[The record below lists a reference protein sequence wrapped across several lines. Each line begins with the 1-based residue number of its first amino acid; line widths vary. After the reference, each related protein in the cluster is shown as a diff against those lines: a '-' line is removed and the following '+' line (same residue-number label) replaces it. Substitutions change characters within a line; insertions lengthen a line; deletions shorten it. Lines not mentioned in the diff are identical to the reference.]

1 MQSKWPEITCRETVN
16 AMFVQ
21 EKSKPPVRT
30 KIMRILSVR
39 FVKTT

>member
-1 MQSKWPEITCRETVN
+1 MQSKWPERTCREPVN

-30 KIMRILSVR
+30 KIMMILLVR
-39 FVKTT
+39 FVQTR